1 MLTLE
6 QRTIRKVSWRLL
18 PLIVVIY
25 FVAYID
31 RTNVSFAA
39 LTMNKDLG
47 LSAYVFGWGA
57 GIFFLGYFLFEVPSN
72 VILEKTG
79 ARVWIAR
86 IMITWGIV
94 SGAMVFVKGPM
105 SFVTMRFLLGVAEAG
120 FFPGM
125 ILYFTYWFPKS
136 YRARVISAL
145 FIAVPGSNALAS
157 IISGAILE
165 MDGLLGLAGWQW
177 MFILEAIPRFCSPSP
192 SWSL

>member
-18 PLIVVIY
+18 PLIIVIY

-72 VILEKTG
+72 VILEKVG
-79 ARVWIAR
+79 ARIWIAR

-94 SGAMVFVKGPM
+94 SGAMAFVQGHV
-105 SFVTMRFLLGVAEAG
+105 SFIVMRFRWV
-120 FFPGM
+120 
-125 ILYFTYWFPKS
+125 S
-136 YRARVISAL
+136 RRRASSRA
-145 FIAVPGSNALAS
+145 
-157 IISGAILE
+157 
-165 MDGLLGLAGWQW
+165 
-177 MFILEAIPRFCSPSP
+177 
-192 SWSL
+192 

>member
-1 MLTLE
+1 VLTLE

-18 PLIVVIY
+18 PLIIVIY

-72 VILEKTG
+72 VILEKVG
-79 ARVWIAR
+79 ARIWIAR

-94 SGAMVFVKGPM
+94 SGAMAFVQGPV
-105 SFVTMRFLLGVAEAG
+105 SFLLEIVE
-120 FFPGM
+120 
-125 ILYFTYWFPKS
+125 LEQ
-136 YRARVISAL
+136 RAHA
-145 FIAVPGSNALAS
+145 AAS
-157 IISGAILE
+157 LRA
-165 MDGLLGLAGWQW
+165 
-177 MFILEAIPRFCSPSP
+177 
-192 SWSL
+192 